1 MMKDGLTFI
10 DVSPNVDHA
19 AEDSRVDGRRLRL
32 LRSLFARSG
41 NHFRMECTDESGRG
55 ERGEGDGVDV
65 EGKEALE

>member
-19 AEDSRVDGRRLRL
+19 AEGRRLRL